1 MKPRVLL
8 ICLYSACVLAT
19 LAAATGAESPYFIY
33 VGSYTDAPSRS
44 KGIYAWRF
52 EPSSATITPLGLV
65 AETVNPAYVC
75 ATPDGRFLYA
85 VNWQT
90 PEAAQGDTVSAYAI
104 DQNTGGLTLVNRAS
118 AGGGLPNQVIV
129 DPRAKFV
136 MVTNYGFHGND
147 ANHNNS
153 SLAAM
158 AIQADG
164 RLGAPFYVDHHTG
177 APLGPR
183 QTTGAHTHGVIF
195 TKDDRL
201 AFVAELGL
209 DRVYVYHVDAAKTA
223 VTAADPPFVSV
234 SAGSGPRR
242 LALSPNDRFL
252 YVNHETDSKVSV
264 FAIDRGTLKE
274 IQKISTLPADF
285 TGRNSTAEIQMDKAG
300 RFLYV
305 SNRGASSIAVYA
317 VDAGKGTLTLQGL
330 VPALGQSPRNIT
342 IDPTGRYF
350 FAANQVSNNVVIFS
364 VDATSGQLTPTG
376 QQLQVDQPASVFLVK
391 SGIASEKGQVK

>member
-1 MKPRVLL
+1 VKPLL
-8 ICLYSACVLAT
+8 PVYILIACALGMV
-19 LAAATGAESPYFIY
+19 AAAAIPEGDYLVY
-33 VGSYTDAPSRS
+33 VGSYTDAPSTS

-52 EPSSATITPLGLV
+52 EPVSGKLTSLGLM

-90 PEAAQGDTVSAYAI
+90 PEAVKGDTVSAYAI
-104 DQNTGGLTLVNRAS
+104 NKNIGALTLLNKAS

-129 DPRAKFV
+129 DPQAKFA
-136 MVTNYGFHGND
+136 MVTNYGFHGTD
-147 ANHNNS
+147 PDHNNS
-153 SLAAM
+153 SVAALPV
-158 AIQADG
+158 QADG
-164 RLGAPFYVDHHTG
+164 RFGAPFYVDHHTG
-177 APLGPR
+177 AALSPR
-183 QTTGAHTHGVIF
+183 QTTGAHTHGVVF

-209 DRVYVYHVDAAKTA
+209 DRVYTYHVDAAKPA
-223 VTAADPPFVSV
+223 VTPADPPFVSV

-242 LALSPNDRFL
+242 LALNPDEKFL
-252 YVNHETDSKVSV
+252 YVNHETDSRVSV
-264 FAIDRGTLKE
+264 FAIDRGALKE
-274 IQKISTLPADF
+274 IQQISTLPVDF

-305 SNRGASSIAVYA
+305 SNRGANSIAVYA
-317 VDAGKGTLTLQGL
+317 VDPNKGTLTLREF

-350 FAANQVSNNVVIFS
+350 FAANQFSNNIVIFS
-364 VDATSGQLTPTG
+364 IDAQNGHLTPTG
-376 QQLQVDQPASVFLVK
+376 QQLHMDQPASVFLVK
-391 SGIASEKGQVK
+391 SGNISETGEHK